1 MKNKIKRKLYSIL
14 KNEFLANMICPLFY
28 LVAIFIFFIQKVF
41 VAKPKIDYDAEQS
54 RNILKKIY
62 PNKVTIPT
70 GKAYEDCFEYD
81 ISVIIPCYN
90 IEKYVGECINS
101 VLNQKG
107 NLKIQIVCV
116 NDGSTD
122 NTLEVL
128 KAYDRKITLID
139 SENHGLG
146 MARNLG
152 IDNSKGRYIFF
163 LDSDDYILPCCLLD
177 CLQIIEKNNLSS
189 VSVGYCDF
197 LNDKVIKR
205 TGNGYSWGILYK
217 REIFDKF
224 RFPNTYVFEDTI
236 RPFILDTIAHKTTH
250 IDKAYYMRRILNN
263 SITASVKKT
272 FRGIGHLW
280 VVECLAKLNRDNK
293 ISTPEELYK
302 LVLKHLGTVLLDR
315 IGQYDLE
322 IKFAAFTL
330 ASEILKN
337 YFVDNVK
344 NLTYQNRK
352 VQKYLLNNNFQCWE
366 LACKWL

>member
-54 RNILKKIY
+54 RNILDKIY
-62 PNKVTIPT
+62 PNKVNIPT
-70 GKAYEDCFEYD
+70 GEAYEDCFDYD

-128 KAYDRKITLID
+128 NSFKDRITIINTVNNG
-139 SENHGLG
+139 SGV
-146 MARNLG
+146 ARNIG
-152 IDNSKGRYIFF
+152 IDNAKGKYLFF
-163 LDSDDYILPCCLLD
+163 LDSDDYLLPYCLID
-177 CLQIIEKNNLSS
+177 CINTLEKNRFDF

-197 LNDKVIKR
+197 YDNKMIKR
-205 TGNGYSWGILYK
+205 YGNSFCWGILYK
-217 REIFDKF
+217 REMFSVC
-224 RFPNTYVFEDTI
+224 RFPNNNVFEDTI
-236 RPFILDTIAHKTTH
+236 KPFVLETSQYKSIH
-250 IDKAYYMRRILNN
+250 IDKAYYMRRILNS

-272 FRGIGHLW
+272 LRGIGHLW
-280 VVECLAKLNRDNK
+280 VVESLAKFDRDNK
-293 ISTPEELYK
+293 MSTPEELYK

-315 IGQYDLE
+315 IGQYDME
-322 IKFAAFTL
+322 IKYAAFMV

-337 YFVDNVK
+337 YSVDSVNK
-344 NLTYQNRK
+344 LTYQNKK
-352 VQKYLLNNNFQCWE
+352 VQKYLLNNNYRGWE